1 MLGEKIGEF
10 RGKNIGQ
17 RILPSEVSSNPRFE
31 VTAEVSGTI
40 LGIAATLTVTYQ
52 GVVRPQHV
60 LRPWVS

>member
-17 RILPSEVSSNPRFE
+17 RLLPSEGPSPRFE

-40 LGIAATLTVTYQ
+40 LGIAATPY
-52 GVVRPQHV
+52 GD
-60 LRPWVS
+60 VSGSREARLANLW